1 MLRYEILIF
10 IVISGISVYGL
21 IGGGWVSNS
30 KYRLLGAYRRISQMV
45 SYEVRIIFVIIIIF
59 FLSKGFKIRRL
70 VVYNLFNL
78 SLVYG
83 MLVIFLVWVVVI
95 LAELNRAPFDFAEGE
110 SELVSGFNVEYGGEK
125 FAFYFL
131 AEYGV
136 IIFIIYLTI
145 LIFMGSINFLIL
157 GIFLILW
164 VRGCFPRFRYDNLMY
179 LAWKVFLP
187 FRIILLFLILIFIF

>member
-1 MLRYEILIF
+1 
-10 IVISGISVYGL
+10 
-21 IGGGWVSNS
+21 
-30 KYRLLGAYRRISQMV
+30 MV

-179 LAWKVFLP
+179 LA
-187 FRIILLFLILIFIF
+187 